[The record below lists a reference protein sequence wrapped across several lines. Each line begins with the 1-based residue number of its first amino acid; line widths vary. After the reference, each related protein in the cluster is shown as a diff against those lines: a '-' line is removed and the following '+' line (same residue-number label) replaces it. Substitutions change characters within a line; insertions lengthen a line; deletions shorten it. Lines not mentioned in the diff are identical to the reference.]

1 MPPALRYAAG
11 TNRAPGQDLPEKTP
25 LLRFILPSSLGVAIF
40 LVPVAWD
47 GELTIG
53 IGIIT
58 QWVKALM
65 GAYGVETVVVL
76 MVLTSVMT
84 FLASVLKVRLVRDSD
99 WFGSL
104 FDVPLSWFLVRLAG
118 TVFGLMYLYQ
128 AGPALL
134 LSEEVGGAVYKDI
147 AVNVVAVYISACL
160 LLPLLTEFGFMEFV
174 GTLARPFFRRVFRLP
189 GRAAIDATASF
200 VGASSI
206 GLLITIGQYER
217 KFYTAR
223 EASVIAANFSVV
235 SIPFSLVVANVSGIG
250 QLFVPWYAFVV
261 LTCIAAA
268 VITPRLPPLSR
279 KANEYIDGSL
289 PAGRAAEEP
298 GSLLA
303 EAWHKA
309 IERARTSPG
318 VFDYF
323 AMGARNLMFFLFSVV
338 AAAMAFATIAAL
350 LTFHT
355 PAFEW
360 LGYPFVA
367 ILELAG
373 LPEAANAA
381 PGLFAG
387 FLDQYMPA
395 VVASSINAERTSFV
409 LAGLSV
415 CQLVFMSEVGV
426 IILRSRLPLGF
437 RDLVSV
443 FLLRTLIAVP
453 ILVAGANLVVDI

>member
-1 MPPALRYAAG
+1 MP
-11 TNRAPGQDLPEKTP
+11 NKKV

-47 GELTIG
+47 GNLTIG

-65 GAYGVETVVVL
+65 GDYGVETVVSL

-99 WFGSL
+99 WFGGL
-104 FDVPLSWFLVRLAG
+104 FDVPMSWFVVRLAG
-118 TVFGLMYLYQ
+118 TVFGLMYLFQ

-134 LSEEVGGAVYKDI
+134 LSEEIGGAVYRDI

-160 LLPLLTEFGFMEFV
+160 LLPLLTDYGFMEFV
-174 GTLARPFFRRVFRLP
+174 GTLARPLFRRVFRLP

-200 VGASSI
+200 VGASAI

-250 QLFVPWYAFVV
+250 HLFVPWYAFVV

-268 VITPRLPPLSR
+268 MITPRLPPLSR
-279 KANEYIDGSL
+279 KANEYFDGSL
-289 PAGRAAEEP
+289 PADWAAEET

-303 EAWHKA
+303 EAWNKA
-309 IERARTSPG
+309 LERARTSPG
-318 VFDYF
+318 VIDYF
-323 AMGARNLMFFLFSVV
+323 AMGARNLTFFLFSVV
-338 AAAMAFATIAAL
+338 AAAMALATIAAL

-355 PAFEW
+355 PVFEW
-360 LGYPFVA
+360 LGYPF
-367 ILELAG
+367 IGMLELAG
-373 LPEAANAA
+373 LPEAASAA

-387 FLDQYMPA
+387 FMDQYMPA
-395 VVASSINAERTSFV
+395 VVASNINAERTSFV

-415 CQLVFMSEVGV
+415 CQLIFMSEVGV

-437 RDLVSV
+437 RDLAAV
-443 FLLRTLIAVP
+443 FLLRTLIAAP
-453 ILVAGANLVVDI
+453 ILIAGANLVVSV

>member
-1 MPPALRYAAG
+1 MPV
-11 TNRAPGQDLPEKTP
+11 EKA

-40 LVPVAWD
+40 LVPVVWD
-47 GELTIG
+47 GKLTIG
-53 IGIIT
+53 IDIIT
-58 QWVKALM
+58 QWIKALM
-65 GAYGVETVVVL
+65 GAHGVEFVVML
-76 MVLTSVMT
+76 MVLTSVVT
-84 FLASVLKVRLVRDSD
+84 FLATVVKVRRIRDSE

-104 FDVPLSWFLVRLAG
+104 FNVPMTWFLIRLAG

-128 AGPALL
+128 VGPALL
-134 LSEEVGGAVYKDI
+134 LSEKVGGAVYKDI

-160 LLPLLTEFGFMEFV
+160 LMPLLTEFGFMEFV
-174 GTLARPFFRRVFRLP
+174 GTLARPLFRRVFRLP

-200 VGASSI
+200 VGASAI

-250 QLFVPWYAFVV
+250 HLFVPWYAFVV
-261 LTCIAAA
+261 LTCMVAAM
-268 VITPRLPPLSR
+268 ITPRLPPLSR

-289 PAGRAAEEP
+289 MAGWGGDEAST
-298 GSLLA
+298 SLLA
-303 EAWHKA
+303 EAWAKA
-309 IERARTSPG
+309 IARARKSPG
-318 VFDYF
+318 VLEYLVT
-323 AMGARNLMFFLFSVV
+323 GARNLMFFLFSVV
-338 AAAMAFATIAAL
+338 AAVMALATIAAL

-355 PAFEW
+355 PVFQW
-360 LGYPFVA
+360 LSYPFIAV
-367 ILELAG
+367 LELAQ
-373 LPEAANAA
+373 LPQAASAA

-395 VVASSINAERTSFV
+395 IVAGTIEAKRTSFV

-437 RDLVSV
+437 LDLVQI
-443 FLLRTLIAVP
+443 FLLRTVIAVP
-453 ILVAGANLVVDI
+453 ILIAGATVVVGD